1 MPDGQRPPPRPLPP
15 RARQRRRHAR
25 RPAQGGAPLRG
36 AHALRGAPEGIGG
49 LRRAGDRALS
59 ASGAFRVAA
68 IALLA
73 AASLLLAA
81 SPLPIERFRSLVF
94 DGWQRVMP
102 RERLS
107 DQVVVVAIDEPALAA
122 HGQWPW
128 PRDRVADLVN
138 RIAAGKPLVIGMDI
152 FFPEPDRYSPG
163 GVAARLEGTAPDI
176 AARLRGLPSNDA
188 LLGKALAAVP
198 SVLGVAG
205 LETRDPRFAG
215 PPRSPP
221 VRYLEGAGAGLRV
234 FPGHL
239 RNVPEVDAGA
249 AGHGLYSID
258 LEGGVARQLQMVA
271 RFDEATVPTLAVE
284 MIRVAVGAQL
294 GMAGGAPLTLAPSF
308 GRTLEMRFGEYAVP
322 MQPDGRAY
330 VRYGHTEPSRFV
342 SAADVLDGR
351 FDASQLEGKLV
362 LVGFTG
368 LGLADLVAT
377 PLGETV
383 FGVENHAQAAEAILE
398 GQFLRRIDLAPRIEA
413 ALLVA
418 FGLGLFVLVPRTNAQ
433 RSAAILA
440 AGSVALIA
448 GGAAAFRFAG
458 LLFDPLGP
466 VLGAIAVF
474 GVMQA
479 GSLAEAQRQ
488 RQQLREQA
496 ARMAGELDAAKR
508 IQMGLLPDPREV
520 LSEGRL
526 VVVAAIREPARTVG
540 GDFYDCFML
549 DDRRLFFVVAD
560 VSGKGLPASLFM
572 ASVKSIIKSA
582 ALTVEGS
589 LGGVLARAQDEI
601 HRENPESLFVTA
613 LACVLDLET
622 GELEYANAGHE
633 PAWSHQPHGK
643 PERLDA
649 SGGPPLCVL
658 DMYSYPST
666 RRTLRR
672 GEWLLALSDGATEA
686 MNPAKEFFGADRLGT
701 SLGWLGDAPEAVAI
715 VTRVRDDVRRFSAGA
730 EPADDLTLLA
740 IRWIGPADAVSGR

>member
-1 MPDGQRPPPRPLPP
+1 
-15 RARQRRRHAR
+15 
-25 RPAQGGAPLRG
+25 
-36 AHALRGAPEGIGG
+36 
-49 LRRAGDRALS
+49 
-59 ASGAFRVAA
+59 
-68 IALLA
+68 
-73 AASLLLAA
+73 
-81 SPLPIERFRSLVF
+81 
-94 DGWQRVMP
+94 MP
-102 RERLS
+102 RERVS
-107 DQVVVVAIDEPALAA
+107 NRVVVVDIDEKALAA

-128 PRDRVADLVN
+128 PRDLVADLVK
-138 RIAAGKPLVIGMDI
+138 RIAGGKPLVIGMDI

-163 GVAARLEGTAPDI
+163 VVAARLEGTAPDI

-205 LETRDPRFAG
+205 LENRDPRFAG
-215 PPRSPP
+215 PPRAPP
-221 VRYLEGAGAGLRV
+221 VRYLDGAGEKLRAY
-234 FPGHL
+234 PGHL

-258 LEGGVARQLQMVA
+258 LESGVARQLQMVA
-271 RFDEATVPTLAVE
+271 RFDQATVPTLAVE
-284 MIRVAVGAQL
+284 MIRVAL
-294 GMAGGAPLTLAPSF
+294 GAPLTIAPSL
-308 GRTLEMRFGEYAVP
+308 GGTLEMRFGEYAVP
-322 MQPDGRAY
+322 MQPDGKAY
-330 VRYGHTEPSRFV
+330 VRYGHSQRDRLV
-342 SAADVLDGR
+342 SAAGVLDGSV
-351 FDASQLEGKLV
+351 DASQFEEKLV

-368 LGLADLVAT
+368 LGLVDLVAT

-398 GQFLRRIDLAPRIEA
+398 GQFLRRIELAPRIEA

-433 RSAAILA
+433 RSAALLA
-440 AGSVALIA
+440 AGSVALLA
-448 GGAAAFRFAG
+448 AGAAAFRFSG
-458 LLFDPLGP
+458 LLFDPVGP
-466 VLGAIAVF
+466 VLGAVAVF

-520 LSEGRL
+520 LSAENR
-526 VVVAAIREPARTVG
+526 VDVAALLEPARTVG

-658 DMYSYPST
+658 DVYSYPST
-666 RRTLRR
+666 RRTLQR
-672 GEWLLALSDGATEA
+672 GEWLLALSDGAAEA
-686 MNPAKEFFGADRLGT
+686 MNPAKEFFGAERLGT
-701 SLGWLGDAPEAVAI
+701 SLGWLGDAPEAFAI